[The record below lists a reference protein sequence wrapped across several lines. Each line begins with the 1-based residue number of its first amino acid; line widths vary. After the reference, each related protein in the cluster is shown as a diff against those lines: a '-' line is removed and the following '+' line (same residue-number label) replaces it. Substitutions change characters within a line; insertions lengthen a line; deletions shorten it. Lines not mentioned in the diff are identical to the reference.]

1 MTITYTHKVSDC
13 KGFGSFWRLLFRWK
27 GSLYKLVWPDTLVY
41 CFLYFICSMVYRFA
55 LDDEQRRIFEHLS
68 LYCDYFRNL
77 IPISF
82 VLGFYVSVVV
92 QRWWEQYLSI
102 PWPDNF
108 ALFCST
114 YISGQNGPPRLI
126 RSTMLRYVNL
136 NCALIFAKISP
147 IVKKKFPAYKNLKE
161 AGYMTANEMRIL
173 EAQGSKSRVPVV
185 FLPLMW
191 ACKLVDRARTAGYI
205 KDDFG
210 VKLLLEELGSL
221 RNKSGMLLRWTE
233 ISIPLVYT
241 QVVTMAV
248 YSFFFFSVLGRQF
261 LDPAQNYSNRT
272 IDFFVP
278 VFTLLQFFFYMG
290 WLKVAESLVNPF
302 GEDDDDFEMDKILD
316 RHLEMSYLL
325 GNITTLEDPTG
336 QEDMCW
342 DKTFSQHLDDG
353 DLGMF
358 STPVRPPN
366 PSFAKKERLIKQTSL
381 DSQPEVP
388 NQQQNLLS
396 RQHLTLD
403 IQTESPKCGTSSR
416 QRGRRP
422 SKQGQPTIKEDL
434 LSDEGEDAA
443 SEGLAQT
450 PTSQNR
456 NPFDFMWEEMD
467 ISPTSDILSPSRP
480 VKQCSSLP
488 PGFDNRPNMRIP
500 GTAPGPKDSTKGHV
514 NPGFSAEDSHK
525 LLDPTST
532 SVPAARFGNHVEGIA
547 NPRYSPEV
555 PSYPSETPANDALP
569 QSETQRLHTPD
580 GSHIGA
586 LRKVPSSPSS
596 LSQRQ

>member
-108 ALFCST
+108 ALFCSS
-114 YISGQNGPPRLI
+114 YISGTDGPPRLI

-147 IVKKKFPAYKNLKE
+147 KVKKKFPSYKDLKE
-161 AGYMTANEMRIL
+161 FGYMTSNEMRIL

-185 FLPLMW
+185 FLPLLW
-191 ACKLVDRARTAGYI
+191 ACKLVERARAAGYI

-261 LDPAQNYSNRT
+261 LDPAQNYNNRT

-325 GNITTLEDPTG
+325 GNITTLEDPTD

-353 DLGMF
+353 DLGLF
-358 STPVRPPN
+358 STPTRPPR
-366 PSFAKKERLIKQTSL
+366 PSFAKKEQLIKKASSGSQT
-381 DSQPEVP
+381 DVP
-388 NQQQNLLS
+388 SRQQNILS

-403 IQTESPKCGTSSR
+403 IQPESPKSGTSSQ
-416 QRGRRP
+416 QRGRRL
-422 SKQGQPTIKEDL
+422 SRGQPIIKEDL

-443 SEGLAQT
+443 SEGLAHT
-450 PTSQNR
+450 PTSQNT
-456 NPFDFMWEEMD
+456 NPFDFMWEELD
-467 ISPTSDILSPSRP
+467 ASPTSDILCPSRP
-480 VKQCSSLP
+480 VKQSSSLP
-488 PGFDNRPNMRIP
+488 PGFDNRPPPRTP
-500 GTAPGPKDSTKGHV
+500 ETASDPKTEAQGHINRGFEPT
-514 NPGFSAEDSHK
+514 NPRTP
-525 LLDPTST
+525 PTT
-532 SVPAARFGNHVEGIA
+532 FRNHVEGVT

-555 PSYPSETPANDALP
+555 PSTYPPEGPATDAHL
-569 QSETQRLHTPD
+569 QAGAQRLHAP
-580 GSHIGA
+580 GGGHIGA

-596 LSQRQ
+596 LAQRQK